1 MEGALSRVHVAA
13 SLERVLYKLCMEK
26 RARLGG
32 GLKIEQATLR
42 EWERYDMTAGKALAK
57 LSA

>member
-32 GLKIEQATLR
+32 V
-42 EWERYDMTAGKALAK
+42 
-57 LSA
+57 